1 MSSTIQ
7 PSIRLAATSVQPL
20 TLRQGQVIHGSI
32 QKIFPDQ
39 RAELQVGNQKMM
51 AQLEVPLKAGDAHF
65 FQVLGGKDALQL
77 KVVTDALQPSTTSNS
92 HIKQLMDSLQLPKST
107 EMQGLVQQMVKENI
121 PLSKD
126 QLLRAEQ
133 WLKEMPP
140 HVKKSDG
147 FLAILKMTELKLNFT
162 VENFR
167 MLVSGQDKNGLT
179 QLFDTLKMA
188 LQQDS
193 TMPPSQK
200 TTLENTL
207 TQISHPFAKELGGAI
222 VGQVMER
229 LNSDRTSL
237 SDKTILLNLLKEAG
251 LVSKQATLT
260 NLLNPIN
267 QSSSAEPSDSTGQV
281 INPTA
286 SKDQALAILT
296 SLTGKQVDDKLFAQL
311 SDLARKSNHN
321 PVQQVLTAAE
331 ETIHS
336 GMNRVSI
343 EQAMKQILGNIGFAY
358 EAKLTQPDTNLSQ
371 LSDSLKPQL
380 LALLQNQTITEPL
393 KETAEMIVSRLN
405 GMQILSGENGPQY
418 QLLMQVPLDFLG
430 KRMDAS
436 LQWNGRMKEDG
447 KIDSDYARVMFYL
460 DLASL
465 KETVIDMQVQN
476 RVITINIFNEDDA
489 IFPYAEP
496 FKEALK
502 TGLSSLNY
510 QLSGVFMKST
520 TKQPDP
526 PAILT
531 KNQSDRWGV
540 DILI

>member
-7 PSIRLAATSVQPL
+7 PSVRSAMTSVQPL

-39 RAELQVGNQKMM
+39 RAEVQVGNTKMM
-51 AQLEVPLKAGDAHF
+51 AQLEVPLKAGDAHY

-77 KVVTDALQPSTTSNS
+77 KVVTDALQPSTANSS

-107 EMQGLVQQMVKENI
+107 EMQGLVQQMVKEKI
-121 PLSKD
+121 PLSKE
-126 QLLRAEQ
+126 QLLMAEQ

-140 HVKKSDG
+140 HVKNSDG
-147 FLAILKMTELKLNFT
+147 FLAILKMTELKLDFT

-179 QLFDTLKMA
+179 QLLDTLKQA

-193 TMPPSQK
+193 SMPFSQK
-200 TTLENTL
+200 VTLEDTL
-207 TQISHPFAKELGGAI
+207 TQIAQPFAKELGGAI
-222 VGQVMER
+222 FGQVIER
-229 LNSDRTSL
+229 LNSNQTSL

-251 LVSKQATLT
+251 LVPKQATLA
-260 NLLNPIN
+260 NWLNSIN
-267 QSSSAEPSDSTGQV
+267 QSSREERSASIGPPSD
-281 INPTA
+281 
-286 SKDQALAILT
+286 
-296 SLTGKQVDDKLFAQL
+296 DKVFAQL
-311 SDLARKSNHN
+311 SELARKSNHL
-321 PVQQVLTAAE
+321 PIQQVLSAAE
-331 ETIHS
+331 ATFHS
-336 GMNRVSI
+336 GMNRVAI

-358 EAKLTQPDTNLSQ
+358 EAKITQPDTNLSQ

-380 LALLQNQTITEPL
+380 LALLQKQTMSEPL
-393 KETAEMIVSRLN
+393 RETAEMIISRLN
-405 GMQILSGENGPQY
+405 GMQILSGENGPQH
-418 QLLMQVPLDFLG
+418 QLFMQVPLDILG
-430 KRMDAS
+430 KRMDAT

-447 KIDSDYARVMFYL
+447 KIDSNYARVMFYL

-476 RVITINIFNEDDA
+476 RVITINIFNENDA
-489 IFPYAEP
+489 LFPYAEP

-520 TKQPDP
+520 TKQPEP